1 MQQIWTV
8 QIDIN
13 LDMIVIDEKFLVIKE
28 IS

>member
-13 LDMIVIDEKFLVIKE
+13 LDMIAIDENFLVIKE
-28 IS
+28 IN